1 MLLWRVF
8 IYYAMKCIFDDQKS
22 SFQNQLE
29 SFHTYRESIFS
40 FLRSFSQ
47 LTDIRQDYFVSMLR
61 DLNSEQ
67 REALSQLKAYSAY
80 LELCLIE
87 TKEVELEEWEGKF
100 FSILKF
106 MLPGILTAVRNFLEQ
121 DEVPDA
127 EVLTLLN
134 EIQHGAEEYRNFLV
148 RCRKSILNR
157 TEDEI
162 KELYAQRREM
172 LTNNIA
178 CPRRELV
185 RKLHTKYRKEGM
197 TKSQYQ
203 TEREAVFARLKTP
216 MLRMVVEAF
225 HDQPLLMVQK
235 LKSEGYEEQKLNE
248 AICTAWQLEELE
260 CLLNGTVTVQE
271 RPLSDYEQKQ
281 TRFRS
286 CIGQIIALR
295 DEDGESL
302 ITSKTMWF
310 YVFRL
315 FAEQGFF
322 GLTDYTSFCTL
333 LSELDFEIPFM
344 PKSNNLC
351 QVGMEFRDKNYP
363 NWVFKSANTPRTRK
377 ILLLAEFANEIITKS
392 SSKH

>member
-67 REALSQLKAYSAY
+67 REALSQLQTYTAY
-80 LELCLIE
+80 LQQCLIE
-87 TKEVELEEWEGKF
+87 TKEVELEEWEAKF
-100 FSILKF
+100 FSLLKF
-106 MLPGILTAVRNFLEQ
+106 MLPGILTAVRNFMEQ
-121 DEVPDA
+121 DSLPDKEA
-127 EVLTLLN
+127 LTLLN
-134 EIQHGAEEYRNFLV
+134 EIQKGAEEYFKILGQ
-148 RCRKSILNR
+148 CRQSIIDR
-157 TEDEI
+157 TADKI
-162 KELYAQRREM
+162 KELYAQRREL
-172 LTNNIA
+172 LTNNQT
-178 CPRRELV
+178 CPRHKLV
-185 RKLHTKYRKEGM
+185 SKLRSKYLREGM
-197 TKSQYQ
+197 TKCQYQ
-203 TEREAVFARLKTP
+203 TEREAVYSRLETP

-225 HDQPLLMVQK
+225 HDEPVLMVQK

-260 CLLNGTVTVQE
+260 SLLNGTPSEQE

-281 TRFRS
+281 ARFRS

-295 DEDGESL
+295 GEDGESL

-333 LSELDFEIPFM
+333 LSELDFDIPFM

-363 NWVFKSANTPRTRK
+363 NWVFKSENTPRTRK
-377 ILLLAEFANEIITKS
+377 ILQLAELVSEIIKS
-392 SSKH
+392 DEK